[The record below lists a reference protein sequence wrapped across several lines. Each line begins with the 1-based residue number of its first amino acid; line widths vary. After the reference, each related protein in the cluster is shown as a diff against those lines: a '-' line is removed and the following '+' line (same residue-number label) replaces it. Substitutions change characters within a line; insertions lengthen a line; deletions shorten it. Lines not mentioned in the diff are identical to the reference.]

1 MTLRIL
7 SVLSLPPAVKALFE
21 EQFDVQDSPDE
32 RAASDI
38 RAASPDVLLCS
49 IDVKLDRAFLSSL
62 PRSLR
67 AVATYSV
74 GCDHIDLVAARE
86 LGIAVFNTPGALAD
100 SVADIALLLLLGA
113 ARRATESI
121 NLIRGGQWVGWK
133 PTQLLGYELAG
144 KKLGLLGMGEIGQK
158 IATRARAFGMSVA
171 YTNRSG
177 SRHDAEYLS
186 DPLDLIAS
194 SDALVLAC
202 PSTPE
207 TRHIVNRDTLRRASR
222 SMIVVNI
229 SRGDLVRDEDLIE
242 ALSRGEIFAAGL
254 DVFETEPEIDPRYLE
269 LPNVFMLPHVGSSTI
284 EARLKMGAALVSAL
298 GDWSEGRRPRNQI
311 A

>member
-1 MTLRIL
+1 MTLQIL
-7 SVLSLPPAVKALFE
+7 SLLSLPPAVRALFE
-21 EQFDVQDSPDE
+21 KQFDVQDS
-32 RAASDI
+32 SDSRSAGNI
-38 RAASPDVLLCS
+38 CAASPDVLLCS
-49 IDVKLDRAFLSSL
+49 IDVKLDRKYLSSL
-62 PRSLR
+62 PRSLK

-74 GCDHIDLVAARE
+74 GCDHIDLAAARE
-86 LGIAVFNTPGALAD
+86 LGIAVFNTPEALGD

-121 NLIRGGQWVGWK
+121 NLIRGGQWAGWK

-144 KKLGLLGMGEIGQK
+144 KKLGLLGMGDIGRK
-158 IATRARAFGMSVA
+158 VAARARAFGMSVA

-177 SRHDAEYLS
+177 SRHDAEYVS

-202 PSTPE
+202 PSTSD
-207 TRHIVNRDTLRRASR
+207 TRHIVNRDTLKHASR
-222 SMIVVNI
+222 TMILINI
-229 SRGDLVRDEDLIE
+229 SRGDLVRDEDLIGS
-242 ALSRGEIFAAGL
+242 LSRGEIFAAGL

-298 GDWSEGRRPRNQI
+298 EDWAEGRRPRNQI
-311 A
+311 V